1 MFSCINTNPFITGL
15 YSFPFNYI
23 LLLQVQSHG
32 NLGFDMGLY
41 GEDVISSLTTITHTH
56 THYGRSNKLVSRS
69 VIYKLQTLSEG
80 QGMCT
85 NLIDTCTNLN
95 VSPRT
100 RRSF

>member
-1 MFSCINTNPFITGL
+1 MRVSLWSESCEGFLTYKQLHIVLKKNWLSVFSCINTNPFITGL

-56 THYGRSNKLVSRS
+56 THILWKV
-69 VIYKLQTLSEG
+69 K
-80 QGMCT
+80 
-85 NLIDTCTNLN
+85 
-95 VSPRT
+95 
-100 RRSF
+100 